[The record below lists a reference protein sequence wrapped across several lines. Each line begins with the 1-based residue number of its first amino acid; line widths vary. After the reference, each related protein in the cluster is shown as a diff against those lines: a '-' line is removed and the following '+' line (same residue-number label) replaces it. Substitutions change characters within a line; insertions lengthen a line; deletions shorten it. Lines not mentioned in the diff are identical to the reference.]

1 VIGDMNDGWTIFGP
15 DETVLLSE
23 SFAATHC
30 FRLVR
35 DRDRPTQIGV
45 SFQPVPRRKVP
56 DISGVIWVDEVTSE
70 LREINFHFVN
80 AAELSQFNAGGFT
93 RFARVPSGA
102 WIVAEWKLTAP
113 KLMLRQG
120 NSFTSQLV
128 VVGRR
133 DTGGGILR
141 PPPSTT
147 R

>member
-1 VIGDMNDGWTIFGP
+1 MDDGWTIFGP

-23 SFAATHC
+23 GFAATHC

-35 DRDRPTQIGV
+35 DSGRPTQIGV
-45 SFQPVPRRKVP
+45 SFQPVPGRKVP
-56 DISGVIWVDEVTSE
+56 DISGVIWVDQVTSE
-70 LREINFHFVN
+70 LREMSFHFVN
-80 AAELSQFNAGGFT
+80 AGELSRFNAGGYT

-102 WIVAEWKLTAP
+102 WIVDEWKLTAP
-113 KLMLRQG
+113 KLAMRLG
-120 NSFTSQLV
+120 TPYSSQLV

-141 PPPSTT
+141 LPPSTT